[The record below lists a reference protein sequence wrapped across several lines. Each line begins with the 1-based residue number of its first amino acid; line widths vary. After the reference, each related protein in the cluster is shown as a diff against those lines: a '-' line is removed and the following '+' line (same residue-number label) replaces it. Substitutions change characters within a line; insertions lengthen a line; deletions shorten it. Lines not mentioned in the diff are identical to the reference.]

1 MIHAVY
7 DVNNCARVLQVSP
20 AQIMGAMRETCQLL
34 GNTARSELIE
44 RFQPHGVTCVLVLAE
59 SHIVV
64 TTWPEFELAHIDVF
78 TCRADSD
85 PDGAVRPI
93 LNLLGGTIAL
103 TGRIPR
109 LALRGPGSGSP

>member
-7 DVNNCARVLQVSP
+7 DINNCKRVVQASP
-20 AQIMGAMRETCQLL
+20 AQIMAAMRETCRLL

-44 RFQPHGVTCVLVLAE
+44 TFQPHGVTCVLVLAE

-64 TTWPEFELAHIDVF
+64 TTWPEFGLAHVDVF
-78 TCRADSD
+78 TCRSDSD

-93 LNLLGGTIAL
+93 LELLGGTVAL
-103 TGRIPR
+103 AGRVNR
-109 LALRGPGSGSP
+109 LALPTPAAV

>member
-1 MIHAVY
+1 
-7 DVNNCARVLQVSP
+7 
-20 AQIMGAMRETCQLL
+20 MRETCRLL

-44 RFQPHGVTCVLVLAE
+44 PFQPHGVTCVLVLAE

-93 LNLLGGTIAL
+93 LDLLGGTVAL
-103 TGRIPR
+103 AGRVPR
-109 LALRGPGSGSP
+109 LALPTPAAA